1 MRTRVLEFLVT
12 RRSSVR
18 GPAPQAKRATA
29 LALAALLLSSV
40 SHSAL
45 AGERQALLIGNS
57 DYDSLPELDNP
68 ALDAELLARTLE
80 QLDFTV
86 QVVSDAD
93 YDGMRAAI
101 DVFRRAAEGAEVAL
115 VYYAGHGVQVDGV
128 NYLLPVDAEIRGR
141 EDLRREGL
149 VLPFLLHELETA
161 SPEFGILV
169 LDACRDNPIAALEE
183 QLAQQAGRSMAPR
196 EGLAPTTSAT
206 GLMISYATA
215 PGQVALDGP
224 AGGNSPFAEALAHY
238 LNEPGLEIG
247 ILFRKVSARVREATA
262 GAQVPW
268 TEASLTGNT
277 LVLNPAPTRPE
288 QEDAIAELNR
298 ALDLDD
304 PLAQRLALAQ
314 FTQAHQESPF
324 AQLALAYL
332 ARLEV
337 TGPAPGVQLASFEQ
351 TVADQQRVE
360 LVGDSA
366 AGPLANEVFAALHA
380 PAMPDDVDAAAEPA
394 GAAAEPA
401 ATEPEPATDPGATA
415 GRLPNDAATLLWPM
429 IAAADRPDYYA
440 QFLSLF
446 PDDANAASAE
456 AGLQFAAFT
465 SDGSL
470 PAVAPPEAEAPETL
484 LVSVVVGTGPVTI
497 PLPATERSLVVHE
510 PPRHGRLRAIDA
522 AGNELPL
529 GATPVAPAVLE
540 YLPPQALRQ
549 GVDALLLGLVD
560 PTTGVEEEQAALP
573 EDATAAVDQTALE
586 PTADASAEMPK
597 DASERTNVAA
607 LADDSAPL
615 ARSLETAA
623 QRDARLEAAG
633 EPFLVQFEITVD
645 ECDQLAGTPFDR
657 QGVVL
662 GVFRNAIDTAAAI
675 PACEAAVAAHPGVP
689 RFVYQLGRAVE
700 EAGDHARA
708 AELYEEAAAA
718 GHVMGV
724 YRLGYLHLIGRGMPV
739 DVEKAVT
746 FFETAAAEGE
756 TYAMNSLARLYAAGE
771 GVPQDQDRAID
782 LFLQAAAQG
791 NTYAYNNLGYLLA
804 EDGQP
809 DRALPLFQA
818 SAEAGDVYGY
828 NNMGYAYQNGIGVEP
843 DLGQAI
849 DWYEQAA
856 RGGQPN
862 APINLAFIYRDGGP
876 GVAADLQRAA
886 FWFAE
891 AARNGNAWGSVH
903 LASLYEQGALGEAPD
918 PVLAAKLLA
927 RVAWL
932 DATDGRHA
940 VQQNYGGAGDA
951 ARERFTQLPARA
963 VAQAVQGE
971 LARLGFDPGPADG
984 LPGPRTESAIE
995 AFLASREPAL
1005 PTDLPP
1011 IEILA
1016 ELVGQPAAE

>member
-1 MRTRVLEFLVT
+1 MRTLKLAFPIA
-12 RRSSVR
+12 RSVSLR
-18 GPAPQAKRATA
+18 WPAPRAKPATA
-29 LALAALLLSSV
+29 LALAALLLSGV

-57 DYDSLPELDNP
+57 DYESLPELDNP

-80 QLDFTV
+80 RLDFTV

-101 DVFRRAAEGAEVAL
+101 DVFRRAAASAEVAL

-141 EDLRREGL
+141 DDLRREGL

-215 PGQVALDGP
+215 PGQVAFDGP

-247 ILFRKVSARVREATA
+247 LLFRKVSARVREATA

-268 TEASLTGNT
+268 TEASLTGKT

-314 FTQAHQESPF
+314 FTRTHQGSPF
-324 AQLALAYL
+324 AQLAEAYL

-337 TGPAPGVQLASFEQ
+337 TSPAPGVQLASFEQ
-351 TVADQQRVE
+351 SVADQQRVE
-360 LVGDSA
+360 LVADSA
-366 AGPLANEVFAALHA
+366 AGPLASEVFAALHV
-380 PAMPDDVDAAAEPA
+380 PATIPEAEANAADATPESTAAEL
-394 GAAAEPA
+394 PA
-401 ATEPEPATDPGATA
+401 ADEE
-415 GRLPNDAATLLWPM
+415 LPSDAATLLWPM
-429 IAAADRPDYYA
+429 ITAVDRPDYYA
-440 QFLSLF
+440 RFLSLF
-446 PDDANAASAE
+446 PDDVHAASAS
-456 AGLQFAAFT
+456 AAIQLAALGDDT
-465 SDGSL
+465 SV
-470 PAVAPPEAEAPETL
+470 PAATLGDAEDPETI
-484 LVSVVVGTGPVTI
+484 LVPVVVGTGPVTI
-497 PLPATERSLVVHE
+497 PLPAAERSLVVHE
-510 PPRHGRLRAIDA
+510 PPRHGRLRAVDE

-529 GATPVAPAVLE
+529 GTTPVAPATLE
-540 YLPPQALRQ
+540 YLPPLSLRK

-560 PTTGVEEEQAALP
+560 PKAVVEEELAAVPQYEP
-573 EDATAAVDQTALE
+573 EDAAEAAAANLSSGLPEEQ
-586 PTADASAEMPK
+586 
-597 DASERTNVAA
+597 NVAA
-607 LADDSAPL
+607 LDDPDAPV

-623 QRDARLEAAG
+623 QREARLVAAG
-633 EPFLVQFEITVD
+633 EPYLVQFEITVD

-708 AELYEEAAAA
+708 VELYEEAAAA

-746 FFETAAAEGE
+746 FFEAAAAEGE

-771 GVPQDQDRAID
+771 GVPQDQDKAID
-782 LFLQAAAQG
+782 LFLQAASQG

-804 EDGQP
+804 ENGQP

-828 NNMGYAYQNGIGVEP
+828 NNMGYAYQRGIGVEP
-843 DLGQAI
+843 DLDQAI
-849 DWYEQAA
+849 EWYERAA

-862 APINLAFIYRDGGP
+862 APINLGFIYRDGAP
-876 GVAADLQRAA
+876 GVAVDLQRAA

-891 AARNGNAWGSVH
+891 AARTGNAWGSVH

-963 VAQAVQGE
+963 VVQAVQAE

-984 LPGPRTESAIE
+984 LPGPRTETAVG
-995 AFLASREPAL
+995 AFLTSREPAL

-1016 ELVGQPAAE
+1016 ELVRQSAAE

>member
-1 MRTRVLEFLVT
+1 MHKLKLEHPAT
-12 RRSSVR
+12 RRMGTRWPVPR
-18 GPAPQAKRATA
+18 AKRTTA
-29 LALAALLLSSV
+29 FALAALLLGSV

-57 DYDSLPELDNP
+57 AYESLPGLDNP

-101 DVFRRAAEGAEVAL
+101 DVFRRAAEDAEVAL

-141 EDLRREGL
+141 DDLRREGL

-247 ILFRKVSARVREATA
+247 LLFRKVSARVREATA

-268 TEASLTGNT
+268 TEASLTGKT

-298 ALDLDD
+298 ALDIED

-314 FTQAHQESPF
+314 FSRTHQGSPF
-324 AQLALAYL
+324 AQLAEAYL

-337 TGPAPGVQLASFEQ
+337 TSPAAGVQLASFEQ
-351 TVADQQRVE
+351 SVADQQRVE
-360 LVGDSA
+360 LVADSA
-366 AGPLANEVFAALHA
+366 AGPLANEVFAALH
-380 PAMPDDVDAAAEPA
+380 V
-394 GAAAEPA
+394 
-401 ATEPEPATDPGATA
+401 PATVPEAEASTDATA
-415 GRLPNDAATLLWPM
+415 GDVTPEPTAAELPAPEAAEEELPGDAATLLWPM
-429 IAAADRPDYYA
+429 ITAVDRPDYYA
-440 QFLSLF
+440 RFLSLF
-446 PDDANAASAE
+446 PDDVNAASAS
-456 AGLQFAAFT
+456 AAIQLAALGDDT
-465 SDGSL
+465 SV
-470 PAVAPPEAEAPETL
+470 PAATSGDVDEPETL
-484 LVSVVVGTGPVTI
+484 LVPVVVGTGPVTV
-497 PLPATERSLVVHE
+497 PLPAAERSLVVHE
-510 PPRHGRLRAIDA
+510 PPRHGRLRAVDE
-522 AGNELPL
+522 AGNELQL
-529 GATPVAPAVLE
+529 GTTPVAPSTLE
-540 YLPPQALRQ
+540 YLPPLSLRK

-560 PTTGVEEEQAALP
+560 PAAMVEEELAAVPEDDPTDAAEAAADLSGELPEEQDMAALDDP
-573 EDATAAVDQTALE
+573 DAPV
-586 PTADASAEMPK
+586 
-597 DASERTNVAA
+597 
-607 LADDSAPL
+607 

-623 QRDARLEAAG
+623 QREARLVAAG
-633 EPFLVQFEITVD
+633 EPYLVQFEITVD

-708 AELYEEAAAA
+708 IELYEEAAAA

-739 DVEKAVT
+739 DVEKAVA
-746 FFETAAAEGE
+746 FFEAAAAEGE

-771 GVPQDQDRAID
+771 GVPQDQDKAID
-782 LFLQAAAQG
+782 LFLQAASQG

-804 EDGQP
+804 ENGQP

-828 NNMGYAYQNGIGVEP
+828 NNMGYAYQRGIGVEP
-843 DLGQAI
+843 DLDQAI
-849 DWYEQAA
+849 EWYERAA

-862 APINLAFIYRDGGP
+862 APINLGFIYRDGAP
-876 GVAADLQRAA
+876 GVAVDLQRAA

-891 AARNGNAWGSVH
+891 AARTGNAWGSVH
-903 LASLYEQGALGEAPD
+903 LASLYQEGELGEAPD

-951 ARERFTQLPARA
+951 ARERFTQLPAQA
-963 VAQAVQGE
+963 VVQAVQSE

-984 LPGPRTESAIE
+984 LPGPRTEAAIQ
-995 AFLASREPAL
+995 AFLTSREPAL

-1016 ELVGQPAAE
+1016 ELVRQPAAE

>member
-183 QLAQQAGRSMAPR
+183 RLAQQAGRSMAPR

-224 AGGNSPFAEALAHY
+224 PGGNSPFAEALAHY
-238 LNEPGLEIG
+238 LDEPGLEIG

-268 TEASLTGNT
+268 TEASLTGKS

-298 ALDLDD
+298 ALDVDD
-304 PLAQRLALAQ
+304 PLAQRLALTQ
-314 FTQAHQESPF
+314 FTRAHQDSPF
-324 AQLALAYL
+324 AQLAEAYL
-332 ARLEV
+332 ARFEV

-351 TVADQQRVE
+351 SVADRQRVE
-360 LVGDSA
+360 LVADSA
-366 AGPLANEVFAALHA
+366 AGPLASEVFTALHA
-380 PAMPDDVDAAAEPA
+380 PAMADVAEADAAADVT
-394 GAAAEPA
+394 AAEAAPA
-401 ATEPEPATDPGATA
+401 SDAGETA
-415 GRLPNDAATLLWPM
+415 AGQLPNDAATLLWPM
-429 IAAADRPDYYA
+429 ITAVDQTDYYA
-440 QFLSLF
+440 RFLSLF
-446 PDDANAASAE
+446 PDDDHAASAAAAIQLAAL
-456 AGLQFAAFT
+456 AGDRPLPPAAAR
-465 SDGSL
+465 SDDER
-470 PAVAPPEAEAPETL
+470 AAL
-484 LVSVVVGTGPVTI
+484 LVPVVVGTGPVTI
-497 PLPATERSLVVHE
+497 PLPATERSLVLHE
-510 PPRHGRLRAIDA
+510 PPRHGRLRAVDE
-522 AGNELPL
+522 AGNELAL
-529 GATPVAPAVLE
+529 GDTPIAPAMLE
-540 YLPPQALRQ
+540 YLPPAALRQ
-549 GVDALLLGLVD
+549 GVDALLLGLV
-560 PTTGVEEEQAALP
+560 
-573 EDATAAVDQTALE
+573 E
-586 PTADASAEMPK
+586 PAH
-597 DASERTNVAA
+597 AA
-607 LADDSAPL
+607 LANGDTPA
-615 ARSLETAA
+615 ARSLETETAA
-623 QRDARLEAAG
+623 ERDARLATGG
-633 EPFLVQFEITVD
+633 ELFLVQFEITVD
-645 ECDQLAGTPFDR
+645 DCDLLAGTPFDR

-662 GVFRNAIDTAAAI
+662 GVFRTAIDTAAAI

-708 AELYEEAAAA
+708 VELYEAAAAA
-718 GHVMGV
+718 GHVMGI

-739 DVEKAVT
+739 DVDKAVT
-746 FFETAAAEGE
+746 FFEAAVAEGE

-771 GVPQDQDRAID
+771 GVPRDQDKAID

-791 NTYAYNNLGYLLA
+791 NSYAYNNLGYLLA
-804 EDGQP
+804 EDGEA

-828 NNMGYAYQNGIGVEP
+828 NNMGYAYQRGIGVEP
-843 DLGQAI
+843 DIDQAI
-849 DWYEQAA
+849 EWYERAA

-862 APINLAFIYRDGGP
+862 APINLGFIYRDG
-876 GVAADLQRAA
+876 DLGLEPDPQRAA

-891 AARNGNAWGSVH
+891 AADGGNPWGSVH
-903 LASLYEQGALGEAPD
+903 LASLYAQADIGPAAD

-927 RVAWL
+927 RAAWI
-932 DATDGRHA
+932 DSATGRHA
-940 VQQNYGGAGDA
+940 TQQNYGGAGDA
-951 ARERFTQLPARA
+951 ARERFAQLPVRV
-963 VAQAVQGE
+963 VATAVQGE
-971 LARLGFDPGPADG
+971 LARLGFDPGPIDG
-984 LPGPRTESAIE
+984 LPGPRTEAAID
-995 AFLASREPAL
+995 AFSASREPAL
-1005 PTDLPP
+1005 APNLAPIDL
-1011 IEILA
+1011 LG
-1016 ELVGQPAAE
+1016 ELLQATSS